1 MNPAL
6 IWIPAALLG
15 AWVVGGYLTV
25 RNVPMNKYS
34 VVAQKD
40 GYEIRQYEPYIL
52 AETPL
57 LGADGD
63 SGFRELFSYISGAN
77 TANSKLAMTVPVLQS
92 GGAGGQKLAMT
103 APVLQTESAG
113 GDVMAFVMPP
123 GLKLED
129 LPRPASPKVTL
140 RAVPGLKAAVLRF
153 SGRGS
158 QATVQKKTRQLAA
171 ALERD
176 GLRAAAPPVTA
187 FYNPPFTVPFM
198 RRNEVLIELYE

>member
-15 AWVVGGYLTV
+15 AWVAGGYMTV
-25 RNVPMNKYS
+25 RNVPMSKYS

-40 GYEIRQYEPYIL
+40 GYEIRQYEPYVL
-52 AETPL
+52 AETPMRDDS
-57 LGADGD
+57 GN
-63 SGFRELFSYISGAN
+63 SGFRELFAYISGAN

-92 GGAGGQKLAMT
+92 GAAGGQKLAMT

-113 GDVMAFVMPP
+113 GGVMAFVMPP

-153 SGRGS
+153 SGWGYKSR
-158 QATVQKKTRQLAA
+158 VHKKVLRLSEALA
-171 ALERD
+171 RD

-187 FYNPPFTVPFM
+187 FYNPPFTAPFM
-198 RRNEVLIELYE
+198 RRNEVLIEIE

>member
-15 AWVVGGYLTV
+15 AWVVGGYMTV
-25 RNVPMNKYS
+25 RNVPMSKYS

-40 GYEIRQYEPYIL
+40 GYEIRQYEPYVL
-52 AETPL
+52 AETPMIDDS
-57 LGADGD
+57 GN
-63 SGFRELFSYISGAN
+63 SGFRELFAYISGAN

-92 GGAGGQKLAMT
+92 VGGAGQKLAMT
-103 APVLQTESAG
+103 APVLQTQGAG

-153 SGRGS
+153 SGWGARS
-158 QATVQKKTRQLAA
+158 TVQKKTRQLAA

-176 GLRAAAPPVTA
+176 GLRASGPPVTA
-187 FYNPPFTVPFM
+187 FYNPPFTAPFM
-198 RRNEVLIELYE
+198 RRNEVLIEIE